1 MGSERAGSSMNTDKG
16 TSRITSSAV
25 VMHEMAA
32 SERLRSRKKSSMLHA
47 KQRDDL
53 AKLLSN
59 QVSIREED
67 ESDSSSSSSSSSH
80 SLSDDDDDE
89 EAEAAQQ
96 PKSVVASPTPNLP
109 RHSAAR
115 GSADRRNSFLS
126 SFDTVKRSTAKKG

>member
-1 MGSERAGSSMNTDKG
+1 MNTDKG

-32 SERLRSRKKSSMLHA
+32 LSGSGREKVIYVHA

-67 ESDSSSSSSSSSH
+67 ESDSSSSSSSH
-80 SLSDDDDDE
+80 SLSDDDDDDE

-96 PKSVVASPTPNLP
+96 PKSVAAPPRTYQDTARRGAQPTEETASSQVLT
-109 RHSAAR
+109 R
-115 GSADRRNSFLS
+115 
-126 SFDTVKRSTAKKG
+126 